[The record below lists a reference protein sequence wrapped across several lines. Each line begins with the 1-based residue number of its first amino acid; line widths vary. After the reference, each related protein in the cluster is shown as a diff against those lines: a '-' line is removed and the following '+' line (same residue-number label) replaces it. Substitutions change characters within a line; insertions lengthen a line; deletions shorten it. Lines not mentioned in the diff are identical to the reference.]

1 MFSGRLLCADMKLGV
16 RVGPLLFQRHEC
28 RRALTTSSSPKAA
41 QSAAQWSS
49 IACGG
54 RAELLSSFDSLK
66 TQTFLDGCR
75 DEFVTKGWCHIPNF
89 LSAATCATMCAEA
102 SSMLDRAG
110 EHFESTDTHTVYQE
124 EKDESLGSDH
134 VRNRDMKSSKKIVD
148 FARFPE
154 LSPLKQLYARAELV
168 QLVQQVVGIPELH
181 RSACPFNAAY
191 DNGMRVH
198 TRTLHGY

>member
-1 MFSGRLLCADMKLGV
+1 MKLGV
-16 RVGPLLFQRHEC
+16 EARTIFFQRHEC
-28 RRALTTSSSPKAA
+28 RRALTTSSSPSAA
-41 QSAAQWSS
+41 LSAAQWSS
-49 IACGG
+49 IARGG
-54 RAELLSSFDSLK
+54 RAELLSSFNSLK
-66 TQTFLDGCR
+66 TRTFVDECR

-89 LSAATCATMCAEA
+89 LSAQTCATMCAEA

-124 EKDESLGSDH
+124 EKDESLGPDH

-148 FARFPE
+148 FARCPE

-191 DNGMRVH
+191 YNGASVY
-198 TRTLHGY
+198 TRTPQE